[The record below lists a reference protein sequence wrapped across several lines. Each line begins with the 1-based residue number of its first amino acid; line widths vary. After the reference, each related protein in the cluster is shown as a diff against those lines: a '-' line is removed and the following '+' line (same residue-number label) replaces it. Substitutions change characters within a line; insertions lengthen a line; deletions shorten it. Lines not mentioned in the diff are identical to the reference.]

1 MKFYSRGA
9 TPSRCYLTPITSRGW
24 LVAEYSGTDE
34 DAAVEAGVFN
44 VTSRCG
50 QKLPTTQPN
59 PYVAP
64 EIRVPLKILSNA
76 NVAPRWIDPGPLA
89 DREINNLRQRVIQH
103 EHRMAQRYSRCTN
116 GRASDFP
123 EGCKEHN
130 LHRLDLETHIAS
142 AQHSVNSF
150 NAIAPEGV
158 RRKGFI
164 GSPLLK
170 TLDRAWPWHALT
182 PFNNSE

>member
-1 MKFYSRGA
+1 M
-9 TPSRCYLTPITSRGW
+9 
-24 LVAEYSGTDE
+24 AEYSGTDE
-34 DAAVEAGVFN
+34 DAAVEAGAFH
-44 VTSRCG
+44 VTSRRG
-50 QKLPTTQPN
+50 QKLPATQPN

-64 EIRVPLKILSNA
+64 EIRVPLQILSNA
-76 NVAPRWIDPGPLA
+76 NVAPRWIDPGRLA
-89 DREINNLRQRVIQH
+89 DRKINNLRQRVIQH

-164 GSPLLK
+164 GSQLLK